1 MDGKIMLYIQIT
13 SGKEYQWHVGD
24 FPVCLNIPFNIDN
37 IANISADG
45 DELEKILTTCK
56 NIPTT
61 DERECWWFGD
71 MAKFIAKAIN
81 AV

>member
-1 MDGKIMLYIQIT
+1 MLYIQL
-13 SGKEYQWHVGD
+13 KNEVEFQWHVGD
-24 FPVCLNIPFNIDN
+24 LPVCRNLMPFNIDS

-45 DELEKILTTCK
+45 HELEKILTTCK

-71 MAKFIAKAIN
+71 MAKFIAKAIK